1 MKDSLF
7 EGIYDIP
14 SAARYL
20 KAARMA
26 NEMYPVTSRHLIRW
40 IRNGLAHEALE
51 KIPGREIVITF
62 EDLISMRV
70 VAALRA
76 YGVSWPA
83 IYRSETWLR
92 EFTGHA
98 RPFATDAIWTGKNE
112 VFSRF
117 KDMIINTSRHG
128 QLAMDIIDEYLIPVS
143 GLVFEQGVAAVW
155 EPQKL
160 VLLDPDIQFGAPCIS
175 GTRIPTRSVWG
186 MLSAGDSPE
195 LVTRAYQITPE
206 ELEAARVWEE
216 ALAAAA

>member
-1 MKDSLF
+1 
-7 EGIYDIP
+7 
-14 SAARYL
+14 
-20 KAARMA
+20 
-26 NEMYPVTSRHLIRW
+26 
-40 IRNGLAHEALE
+40 
-51 KIPGREIVITF
+51 
-62 EDLISMRV
+62 MRV
-70 VAALRA
+70 IAALRA

-92 EFTGHA
+92 EFTGHT

-143 GLVFEQGVAAVW
+143 GLVFEQGVAAIW

-175 GTRIPTRSVWG
+175 GTRIPTRAVWG
-186 MLSAGDSPE
+186 MLSAGDTPE
-195 LVTRAYQITPE
+195 LVSRAYQITPE
-206 ELEAARVWEE
+206 ELEAARIWEE